1 MTRIKIEV
9 EFEISDSWCA
19 NSEHQEEREWFWND
33 VIPSCMV
40 VLHSNEVGDT
50 ISQTDSFTIK
60 KISTTAREYT
70 SPVIEEL
77 INESNQEK
85 MKLSSIDTLWNAIP
99 EDVKQKMPFGIYED
113 VFGMHY
119 SEIKN
124 SYKKGYEDRDFSYFD
139 PECYYSET
147 FE

>member
-9 EFEISDSWCA
+9 EFEIDDSWCA

-60 KISTTAREYT
+60 KISTTAREYA

-77 INESNQEK
+77 INESELNTMEK
-85 MKLSSIDTLWNAIP
+85 LNENTLSFNCIFCNEKGTNEIP
-99 EDVKQKMPFGIYED
+99 LVQCLAPGTYFQHWDLAKNKGCDSNINNISPDGVAL
-113 VFGMHY
+113 VF
-119 SEIKN
+119 
-124 SYKKGYEDRDFSYFD
+124 
-139 PECYYSET
+139 
-147 FE
+147 